1 MKAILNI
8 HNISKHYD
16 GIIAVDSVTF
26 SVLPGTITGI
36 FGDNGAG
43 KTTLFNLISGF
54 EKADKGRL
62 LFNGKD
68 ITHKSVINRVKLGM
82 GRLFQTAR
90 VFNDVTVLDN
100 LLAAGNNH
108 EARRLYNY
116 IIKYRAIKLNNIK
129 NQKKAYDILNNFNLK
144 EKASFKAYELSIGE
158 KKLLS
163 LGCLL
168 MNGARF
174 LLLDEPFAGINGE
187 AIAIV
192 KATFGIL
199 KEEGIT
205 ILMIEHNKEQLFEIS
220 DTVYK
225 MKHGKLNR
233 IESVDYANN

>member
-1 MKAILNI
+1 
-8 HNISKHYD
+8 
-16 GIIAVDSVTF
+16 
-26 SVLPGTITGI
+26 
-36 FGDNGAG
+36 
-43 KTTLFNLISGF
+43 
-54 EKADKGRL
+54 
-62 LFNGKD
+62 
-68 ITHKSVINRVKLGM
+68 
-82 GRLFQTAR
+82 
-90 VFNDVTVLDN
+90 
-100 LLAAGNNH
+100 
-108 EARRLYNY
+108 
-116 IIKYRAIKLNNIK
+116 
-129 NQKKAYDILNNFNLK
+129 
-144 EKASFKAYELSIGE
+144 
-158 KKLLS
+158 
-163 LGCLL
+163 